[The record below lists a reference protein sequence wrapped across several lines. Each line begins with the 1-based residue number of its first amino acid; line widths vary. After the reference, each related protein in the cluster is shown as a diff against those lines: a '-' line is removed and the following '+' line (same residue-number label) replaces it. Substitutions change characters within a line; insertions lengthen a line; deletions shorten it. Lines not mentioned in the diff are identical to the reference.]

1 MHALGSPR
9 DDRAAPLLVYILE
22 HVDHTGAL
30 GWVYARALELLG
42 QLRDPQS
49 IDALRAA
56 LYRGEW
62 WAPRRSASLRRAA
75 AAALA
80 RIGSTEAMAALTE
93 ATERGSRGVR
103 AAARAQLETAGR
115 GRAVGGRA

>member
-1 MHALGSPR
+1 MHALGSAR
-9 DDRAAPLLVYILE
+9 DERAAPLLVYILE
-22 HVDHTGAL
+22 HVDHSGAL

-49 IDALRAA
+49 IDALRSA

-80 RIGSTEAMAALTE
+80 RIGSTEAMAVLTE

-103 AAARAQLETAGR
+103 AAARSQLDTAGR
-115 GRAVGGRA
+115 GRPVGGRA

>member
-9 DDRAAPLLVYILE
+9 DERAAPLLVYILE

-49 IDALRAA
+49 IDALRTA
-56 LYRGEW
+56 L
-62 WAPRRSASLRRAA
+62 
-75 AAALA
+75 
-80 RIGSTEAMAALTE
+80 
-93 ATERGSRGVR
+93 
-103 AAARAQLETAGR
+103 
-115 GRAVGGRA
+115 